1 MPVSDNSLSNNGT
14 KVNLSCEA
22 LQKEFHRLCSQPST
36 DPGKQ
41 SENLAHIIEQTAD
54 KALREPNP
62 KDAARDFYFLRQ
74 EISELKENPEKL
86 KSVTERLEQYGKSGD
101 KDLPKIDLER
111 GATGEVQYLYFH
123 LTPDEIKGSRGQFP
137 ETFELDL

>member
-1 MPVSDNSLSNNGT
+1 MPVSDNSVANNVP

-22 LQKEFHRLCSQPST
+22 LQKEFHRLCSQPGG

-86 KSVTERLEQYGKSGD
+86 KSVTERIEQYAKSGD
-101 KDLPKIDLER
+101 KDLPQINLER
-111 GATGEVQYLYFH
+111 GATGEIEYLYFH
-123 LTPDEIKGSRGQFP
+123 VTPDEIKGSKGQFP
-137 ETFELDL
+137 EYFELDL